1 MKNVLDT
8 LDFVDQNDNVIK
20 LGDTVIATHGPHKN
34 ITFKFVFSIPQH
46 RFGFINVK
54 YLSYLINGG
63 EKSKNIFSNPN
74 FINTSKLDF
83 YYTPRNVKTISIKE
97 ELEK

>member
-8 LDFVDQNDNVIK
+8 LDFVDQNGNVIK
-20 LGDTVIATHGPHKN
+20 LGDTVIANRGPHKN

-46 RFGFINVK
+46 RFGFINIK
-54 YLSYLINGG
+54 YLSYLIDGG
-63 EKSKNIFSNPN
+63 EKIFSNPN

-83 YYTPRNVKTISIKE
+83 YYTPRNVKTISLKE